1 MTEIVFESNLTL
13 DPLYVGDFYA
23 RQKDKA
29 MYQGIFICFC
39 QVKNAHI

>member
-1 MTEIVFESNLTL
+1 MTELVFESNLTL

-29 MYQGIFICFC
+29 
-39 QVKNAHI
+39 K